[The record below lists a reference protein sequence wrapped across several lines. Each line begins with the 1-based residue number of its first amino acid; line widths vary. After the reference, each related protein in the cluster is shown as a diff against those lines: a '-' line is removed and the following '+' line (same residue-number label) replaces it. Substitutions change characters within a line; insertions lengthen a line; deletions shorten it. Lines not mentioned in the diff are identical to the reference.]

1 MKNGMKFFLLGIVWF
16 LTPSHFSQAQVYKDP
31 AAGTEARIKDLLV
44 KMTLDEKIYQ
54 LSGYGDIGFDT
65 RENKRLGIPGFKMTD
80 GPLGVRWGKATSFPC
95 GVALAA
101 TWDTALIARLATA
114 LAEETHAKGRNYLLG
129 PCVNIHR
136 FPAGGR
142 NFESYGEDPWLAS
155 RLAVNY
161 IRTLQSHG
169 VIASVKHFA
178 LNNQEWRRTE
188 VNVAADERTMREIY
202 LPAFEAAVKEAGVYT
217 VMSAYNKVNG
227 WWCSENK
234 VLLTGI
240 LKNEWGFKGLVV
252 SDWVSTHSTVNAANN
267 GLDLEMPSGDV
278 FSKAKLK
285 KAISEGKVSEATIND
300 KVTRIL
306 RVKFQAGLFDRQISP
321 DTTVLTGEAH
331 KNLAREIAR
340 ESIVLLKNDRNL
352 LPLDMDNLK
361 KIAVIGPNAAVARV
375 GGGGS
380 SRVIPYYSIS
390 PLGAIEK
397 MVGDVTRVYYA
408 PGDELLSTPILPIGP
423 EFLKPATFPG
433 NGLTAEY
440 FGNKKLEGKPV
451 LTRIDSTVYFNWED
465 DPPAPGIGKDGYSVR
480 WSGTVTPPETRSYT
494 FYTASDDGVM
504 LFIDGKKVIDNWSDH
519 GTSVDSVKVDLAAGK
534 AYPVTVEYY
543 ENGGNAVMMLGWDLP
558 QDKRNNTM
566 IADAVNAARSAEVAI
581 VFAGT
586 SDSYESEGFDRIG
599 GLRLPGN
606 QDDLIRA
613 VAEANP
619 NTIVVLN
626 TGTPVITE
634 KWLAKV
640 PVLLEAFFPGQEGGN
655 AIADILF
662 GHSSPSAKLPFSFI
676 SGYGQTPAYKGY
688 MNASLEAPYGEG
700 IFVGYRY
707 LEKNNLVPTFPF
719 GFGLSY
725 TTFSYSDIRVLTG
738 ENNTFSV
745 SVKVKNT
752 GSVAGSEIVQLYVSE
767 ANSRVSRPAKE
778 LKGFVKITLEPGQEK
793 QVTLPLNFRSF
804 AWFDSAGRKWTADPG
819 TYDILVGSSS
829 ADIRANT
836 RVMVQ

>member
-44 KMTLDEKIYQ
+44 KMTLDEKIDQ

-188 VNVAADERTMREIY
+188 VNVAADERAMREIY

-234 VLLTGI
+234 ALLTDI

-300 KVTRIL
+300 KITRIL

-408 PGDELLSTPILPIGP
+408 PGDELRSTPILPLGP

-494 FYTASDDGVM
+494 FYTASDDGVR

-606 QDDLIRA
+606 QDELIRA

>member
-300 KVTRIL
+300 KITRIL

-494 FYTASDDGVM
+494 FYTASDDGVR

>member
-44 KMTLDEKIYQ
+44 KMTLDEKIDQ

-300 KVTRIL
+300 KITRIL